1 MELVAPNATEVFD
14 MIDSALKFDP
24 SATEGREGVYQFN
37 LTGEETGTYQM
48 IIDGDGARALEGVHQ
63 DPNCTL
69 TIDLDDYRKM
79 VAGTLNPAGA
89 FMSGKLKIKGNI
101 GLALK
106 LQTVL
111 NSFKF

>member
-1 MELVAPNATEVFD
+1 MEIVAPSGKEVFD
-14 MIDSALKFDP
+14 MIDAALKFDP

-48 IIDGDGARALEGVHQ
+48 IIEEDGARAVEGVHQ
-63 DPNCTL
+63 DPNCTF
-69 TIDLDDYRKM
+69 TIDLDDYRLM
-79 VAGTLNPAGA
+79 VAGTLNPTGA
-89 FMSGKLKIKGNI
+89 FMSGKLKIKGNM

-111 NSFKF
+111 NSLTF